1 MWGRND
7 NNITQV
13 LHVRK
18 ITKVHGTEKKKHY
31 LTAGL
36 IKCVNKKRA
45 VID

>member
-18 ITKVHGTEKKKHY
+18 ITKVHGTEKKHY